1 MSKYE
6 ATGRTLDEAIETA
19 LGSLGIRKD
28 NAEVEILSEPNQGLL
43 GIIGNKSARVMVKIK
58 MEPAQYL
65 QAYLQELLQYMD
77 VEGSVVVGEDNE
89 KLEAE
94 VSGSD
99 VGSLIGRRGKTLSDL
114 QYLLNVIMRR
124 QFANLN
130 KMIFLDV
137 EKYRSRREKTLTQL
151 AKNVARKVI
160 QEGREQALEPMT
172 PQERRIIHLAL
183 HDLPEITT
191 YSDGEEPYR
200 KVIVAPS

>member
-1 MSKYE
+1 MSKFE

-19 LGSLGIRKD
+19 LVSLGIRRD
-28 NAEVEILSEPNQGLL
+28 NADIEVLNEPNQGLL
-43 GIIGNKSARVMVKIK
+43 GIIGNKDARVIVKMK
-58 MEPAQYL
+58 LEPAQYL
-65 QAYLQELLQYMD
+65 QSYLQELLQYMN
-77 VEGSVVVGEDNE
+77 VEGSVVVGEDDE

-124 QFANLN
+124 QFAGLN

-137 EKYRSRREKTLTQL
+137 ENYRSRREKTLTQL

-160 QEGREQALEPMT
+160 QEGREQALEPMS

-183 HDLPEITT
+183 HDLPDITT

-200 KVIVAPS
+200 KVVIAPS